1 MSLLDDLKQQADS
14 LRQKQQ
20 VTQEEINQ
28 NLLAA
33 HAKLNE
39 ALRYWVDLFNSLHV
53 IKPVISRS
61 YYLESGAIKLENL
74 LQCDY
79 NVNGRRLTADHKDYI
94 EAVVL
99 RLRCLADQKLT
110 IEKKS
115 DPMVQRL
122 REHIGSN
129 NMKFDLKELRNERG
143 YVERDIF
150 TIAVEVPV
158 SITITADLEMA
169 RIKIATKN
177 LERLGDCVYVY
188 DFDEFGKDLLEELAK
203 LIIAKPNNFRTMGRR
218 QEAVLTTTTTRAA
231 RAAVE
236 HRFTSENKPAPGSTG
251 SIKSLLKR

>member
-1 MSLLDDLKQQADS
+1 
-14 LRQKQQ
+14 
-20 VTQEEINQ
+20 
-28 NLLAA
+28 
-33 HAKLNE
+33 LNE

-61 YYLESGAIKLENL
+61 YYLESGAIKLEKL

>member
-122 REHIGSN
+122 REHLWSN

-143 YVERDIF
+143 YVERGIF
-150 TIAVEVPV
+150 TIAAEVPV

-203 LIIAKPNNFRTMGRR
+203 LIIAKPNNFRTMGRH

-236 HRFTSENKPAPGSTG
+236 HRITSENKPAPGSTG